1 MVQDP
6 KSPEEK
12 QHDLNRLQEEYAHKN
27 IFDKSQYQ
35 SSMIIPDYFQSKPKV
50 YAYDPRLTNS
60 VFMQYIIDQI
70 QETSD
75 PLSINVPFSWYDW
88 TDLTI
93 LDGFIRLHPEDKPTC
108 DYVCSRILSQVK
120 TSNFEKAI
128 ANILDEGAFGSEE
141 ENESKVGKN
150 EQQVMG
156 GTTIEKETATSDGS
170 SQFQKRFLGEL
181 KLNPGSLKCSDY
193 CIDDKAGDQPGFR
206 IFALN
211 SGAKASMKTLHTR
224 SYLYSEAQAP
234 NSLVLITSKGNFQ
247 VNVKPIDSEDKQVN
261 NMVNTGLMSD
271 FISKRSMSFD
281 TADITDDFYSIVP
294 QTKSE
299 SSRPYSIKLDHER
312 FIFDAPKYLE
322 ENTPTTLG
330 QHAFHESLRWSLSAR
345 DEELRKYLK
354 ESAIV
359 AEPTINGAHFDARFF
374 NYGLYSP
381 DARQQ
386 ILSRLLRS
394 WFQLCENSGL
404 ISWIA
409 HGVLLSHSYNGL
421 SFPWDD
427 DIDVQM
433 PFRDFSRLAEL
444 YNSSLIIEDPKYGYG
459 RYYLDITNSITHRT
473 KGNGLN
479 RIDGRFIDVQSGLFI
494 DITALGVSATVI
506 PDRYAHMYTA
516 VDRDA
521 EIGHRDPNMIIGDYY
536 THLRP
541 QEEQRISEI
550 DTEFSQRMKT
560 LHQLRRNGEKGLTQG
575 KSPEQMFD
583 INYRLKIYNCR
594 NNHIYQLNELSPLRL
609 TYHDKISIYVPHQ
622 LEAVLLAE
630 YNIQPT
636 LSVDY
641 LEYTF
646 LPQLRLWI
654 YTELL
659 DNTIVNPEK
668 ATNKNLLTEKDII
681 DLLDHEIILDKFQR
695 TWDATLLHEKE
706 KSILQSDIE
715 NKDELLEEL
724 LKDRSWNPLWRDA
737 FIQNMAPS
745 VKTDQDIEEER
756 ENLKFQIKNEY
767 SKKVDYSLDGR
778 TLSHDYNE
786 IAGSLKDIIQEYQRT
801 RIDSEMEAI
810 GQNST
815 ATYYVE

>member
-1 MVQDP
+1 MAQDP
-6 KSPEEK
+6 KLPEKK
-12 QHDLNRLQEEYAHKN
+12 QHDLNIAQEEHGNNN

-35 SSMIIPDYFQSKPKV
+35 STMTIPDYFQSKPKV

-60 VFMQYIIDQI
+60 VFMQYIMDLI
-70 QETSD
+70 QEESD
-75 PLSINVPFSWYDW
+75 PLSIKVPFSWYDW
-88 TDLTI
+88 ADLTI
-93 LDGFIRLHPEDKPTC
+93 LNGFIRLQPEDKPTC

-128 ANILDEGAFGSEE
+128 ANILDEDAIDSEKENGSE
-141 ENESKVGKN
+141 VGKN
-150 EQQVMG
+150 KQQAMG
-156 GTTIEKETATSDGS
+156 GTTIDKEKASNSGL

-181 KLNPGSLKCSDY
+181 KSSPGSLKCSDY
-193 CIDDKAGDQPGFR
+193 CINDKVGNQPGFR

-211 SGAKASMKTLHTR
+211 SRAKASMKTLHTR
-224 SYLYSEAQAP
+224 SYLYSEAQVP
-234 NSLVLITSKGNFQ
+234 NSLVLITGKGNFQ
-247 VNVKPIDSEDKQVN
+247 VNVKQMDSEDKQAN
-261 NMVNTGLMSD
+261 NMVNTGLISD

-281 TADITDDFYSIVP
+281 TADIIDDFYSIVP
-294 QTKSE
+294 QTKSD
-299 SSRPYSIKLDHER
+299 SSKPYNISLDHER

-322 ENTPTTLG
+322 ENTPQTVG
-330 QHAFHESLRWSLSAR
+330 QHAFHDSLRWSLSAR

-354 ESAIV
+354 ESTIV
-359 AEPTINGAHFDARFF
+359 AEPMMNGAHFDARFF
-374 NYGLYSP
+374 NDGLYSP

-394 WFQLCENSGL
+394 WLQLCENSGL

-494 DITALGVSATVI
+494 DITALGVSATII
-506 PDRYAHMYTA
+506 PNRYAHKYTA

-521 EIGHRDPNMIIGDYY
+521 EIEHRDPNVIIDDYY
-536 THLRP
+536 IHLTP
-541 QEEQRISEI
+541 EEEQRISEI
-550 DTEFSQRMKT
+550 DPEFSQRMTT

-622 LEAVLLAE
+622 LEAVLRAE
-630 YNIQPT
+630 YNVQPT

-654 YTELL
+654 YTKLL
-659 DNTIVNPEK
+659 DNTIGNPEK
-668 ATNKNLLTEKDII
+668 VKNKNLLTEKDVI
-681 DLLDHEIILDKFQR
+681 DLLDHEIILEEFQM
-695 TWDATLLHEKE
+695 TWDATLVNEKE

-715 NKDELLEEL
+715 NKEELLEEL

-756 ENLKFQIKNEY
+756 EKLKLQIKNEY

-778 TLSHDYNE
+778 ILSHDYNE

-801 RIDSEMEAI
+801 RIDSEREDI

-815 ATYYVE
+815 AT